1 MNRLTHV
8 AFKKKALSNAKVK
21 AAYDSLEDEFS
32 LINELIHARK
42 LADKTQDEV
51 AKAMKTTK
59 SAVSRLESG
68 GGTKKHMPS
77 LDTIKRYAEAVGCK
91 LQIKLIPKKKH
102 A

>member
-1 MNRLTHV
+1 MNRPTH
-8 AFKKKALSNAKVK
+8 AEFKQKALSNQKVK
-21 AAYDSLEDEFS
+21 AEYDALEEEFL

-42 LADKTQDEV
+42 LAHKTQEEV

-59 SAVSRLESG
+59 SAISRLESG
-68 GGTKKHMPS
+68 GRSKNHLPS
-77 LDTIKRYAEAVGCK
+77 LQTIKRYAEAVGCK